1 MKMSS
6 PIKNLSRLCVH
17 TITTKPLKFEEA
29 CSKYAEHGIKG
40 ISIWRDAVEELR
52 PQKVRESLKENGLTA
67 VSYVRGGFF
76 PSVDKERRRAAIADN
91 LRMLQEA
98 ADMEIPLLVL
108 VCGSDPGQSLQVSRG
123 QIQAG
128 IEGILAEARRL
139 GVRLAIEPLHP
150 MYADTRSAI
159 ISLKQANDM
168 AEYFNDEML
177 GIAVDV
183 YHLWFDDGLEEQIN
197 RCGKNHNLYA
207 FHICDWNVPTTDMLN
222 DRGLMGEGCIPLK
235 QIRGWVEKAGFSGFH
250 EVEIFSEKFWS
261 LDQDLFLRKIIDAYR
276 NYS

>member
-1 MKMSS
+1 MTS
-6 PIKNLSRLCVH
+6 PIDNHDRLCIH
-17 TITTKPLKFEEA
+17 TITTKPLAFELACEKFA
-29 CSKYAEHGIKG
+29 ARGVKG
-40 ISIWRDAVEELR
+40 ISIWRDAVEGIS
-52 PQKVRESLKENGLTA
+52 PKKVKDCLKENGLSA

-76 PSVDKERRRAAIADN
+76 PSVDENKRRAAIADN
-91 LRMLQEA
+91 LRMLREG

-108 VCGSDPGQSLQVSRG
+108 VCGSDPLQSLQTSRD
-123 QIQAG
+123 QIRTG
-128 IEGILAEARRL
+128 IEGILEEARRL

-159 ISLKQANDM
+159 TSLKQANDL
-168 AEYFNDEML
+168 AEYFNDESL

-183 YHLWFDDGLEEQIN
+183 YHLWFDEELEKQIY
-197 RCGKNHNLYA
+197 RCGKNNNLYA

-222 DRGLMGEGCIPLK
+222 DRGLMGEGCIPLE

-261 LDQDLFLRKIIDAYR
+261 LDQDLFLKKIIDAYR
-276 NYS
+276 NHS

>member
-1 MKMSS
+1 MSS
-6 PIKNLSRLCVH
+6 PIKDLNRLCVH

-40 ISIWRDAVEELR
+40 ISIWRDAVEGIS
-52 PQKVRESLKENGLTA
+52 PQKVINGLKDNGLTA

-76 PSVDKERRRAAIADN
+76 PSVDEDRRRAAIADN
-91 LRMLQEA
+91 LLMLQEA
-98 ADMEIPLLVL
+98 AEMEIPLLVL
-108 VCGSDPGQSLQVSRG
+108 VCGSDPRQSLQTSRD
-123 QIQAG
+123 QIQTG
-128 IEGILAEARRL
+128 IEGIQAEARRL

-159 ISLKQANDM
+159 TSLKQANDM
-168 AEYFNDEML
+168 AEYFNDETL
-177 GIAVDV
+177 GVAVDV
-183 YHLWFDDGLEEQIN
+183 YHLWFDAELEEQIY
-197 RCGKNHNLYA
+197 RCGKNRNLYA

-250 EVEIFSEKFWS
+250 EVEIFSAKFWY
-261 LDQDLFLRKIIDAYR
+261 LDQDLFLKKIIDAYR
-276 NYS
+276 NHS

>member
-1 MKMSS
+1 MATAL
-6 PIKNLSRLCVH
+6 NDLNRLCVH

-29 CSKYAEHGIKG
+29 CAKYAGYGVKG
-40 ISIWRDAVEELR
+40 ISIWRDAVDGMA
-52 PQKVRESLKENGLTA
+52 PQKVKQCLEENGLTA

-76 PSVDKERRRAAIADN
+76 PSVEASKRKAAIEDN
-91 LRMLQEA
+91 LVMLKEA

-108 VCGSDPGQSLQVSRG
+108 VCGSDPSQPLDTSRE
-123 QIQAG
+123 QIREG
-128 IEGILAEARRL
+128 IEAILPEASKL
-139 GVRLAIEPLHP
+139 GVKLAIEPLHP

-168 AEYFNDEML
+168 AEYFNNEAL

-183 YHLWFDDGLEEQIN
+183 YHLWFDDELEQQIY
-197 RCGKNHNLYA
+197 RCGEHNNLYA

-235 QIRGWVEKAGFSGFH
+235 QIRSWMERAGFSGFN
-250 EVEIFSEKFWS
+250 EVEIFSHKFWS
-261 LDQDLFLRKIIDAYR
+261 MDQELFLEQIVEAYQKHC
-276 NYS
+276 